1 MENTTNGNV
10 MVENLEEKR
19 PNPIYPIFDVA
30 HKTFQAG
37 LGAVVLT
44 QSEIEG
50 FFGKLVERGEV
61 AEKDGRKMINELM
74 ERRRDQVE
82 GAAEDVADELE
93 SSVER
98 ALHTMNVPTKSD
110 IDKLNKKVVA
120 LTKKV
125 DTLIEEKAA

>member
-1 MENTTNGNV
+1 METTTNGNV

-19 PNPIYPIFDVA
+19 PNPIFDAA

-44 QSEIEG
+44 QSEIES

-74 ERRRDQVE
+74 ERRKVQAE
-82 GAAEDVADELE
+82 EAAEEAVDGLE

-110 IDKLNKKVVA
+110 IDKLDKKVVA

-125 DTLIEEKAA
+125 DALIKEKAA

>member
-1 MENTTNGNV
+1 METTTNGNV

-19 PNPIYPIFDVA
+19 PNPIFDAA

-37 LGAVVLT
+37 LGAVALT
-44 QSEIEG
+44 QSEIES

-74 ERRRDQVE
+74 ERRKAQ
-82 GAAEDVADELE
+82 AEEVAGEAVDELE

-110 IDKLNKKVVA
+110 IDKLDKKVVA

-125 DTLIEEKAA
+125 DALIKEE